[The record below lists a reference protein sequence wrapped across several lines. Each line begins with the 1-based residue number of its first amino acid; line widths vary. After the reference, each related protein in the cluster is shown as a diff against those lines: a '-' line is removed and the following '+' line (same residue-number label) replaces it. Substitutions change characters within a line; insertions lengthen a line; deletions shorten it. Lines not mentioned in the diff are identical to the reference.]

1 MISLISFKLQIFFAP
16 ICFIII
22 NINQIECLNSNFQV
36 PKKLSN
42 CKAQLD
48 SGDIIDLSPLD
59 NQSAP
64 KYVSNYLK

>member
-1 MISLISFKLQIFFAP
+1 MISLQSFKLKIFFAVL
-16 ICFIII
+16 CFIII
-22 NINQIECLNSNFQV
+22 DINQIECLKSNVQA

-59 NQSAP
+59 NR
-64 KYVSNYLK
+64 

>member
-1 MISLISFKLQIFFAP
+1 MVSLISTEFKIYV
-16 ICFIII
+16 CIILLI
-22 NINQIECLNSNFQV
+22 NLTEIECLKSNVQA